1 MPGTSSLTSSR
12 RSRRSRGTRRRGLA
26 LALWLGLSA
35 LLVLSAFFSR
45 TGGEQPEDALYDP
58 DLAVGGAIFYGLAVL
73 LAAGIVSLAFRR
85 PRRALGLTR
94 FEPRFLW
101 WSLGLVVGTIVLAV
115 GLEPLLHAGEE
126 QGFAPEEWQ
135 PEHAEVFVANALVT
149 SLLAPFAEELFF
161 RGLGVRVL
169 AGFGAWTAIAVSA
182 VVFGLVHGLLVA
194 LPTLVLFG
202 AGLAWLR
209 FRSRS
214 LWPCVAAHVGYNG
227 LGILLLILSWAAGTP
242 T

>member
-1 MPGTSSLTSSR
+1 MPGTSSPISSR
-12 RSRRSRGTRRRGLA
+12 RSRRSRGTRRRGVA
-26 LALWLGLSA
+26 LALWLGLSS
-35 LLVLSAFFSR
+35 LLVLSAFSTQ
-45 TGGEQPEDALYDP
+45 TGGNQPDDALYDP
-58 DLAVGGAIFYGLAVL
+58 DLAVGGAIFYGLAGA
-73 LAAGIVSLAFRR
+73 LALGIVSLAFPR

-101 WSLGLVVGTIVLAV
+101 WSLGLVIGTIVLAV
-115 GLEPLLHAGEE
+115 TLEPLLHAGER

-149 SLLAPFAEELFF
+149 SLVAPFAEELFF

-169 AGFGAWTAIAVSA
+169 AAFGAPTAIAVSA
-182 VVFGLVHGLLVA
+182 LIFGLVHGLLVA

-202 AGLAWLR
+202 VGLAWLR
-209 FRSRS
+209 FRTRS
-214 LWPCVAAHVGYNG
+214 LWPSVAAHVGYNS

>member
-1 MPGTSSLTSSR
+1 MPAISSRTSSR
-12 RSRRSRGTRRRGLA
+12 RSSGSRRRGLA
-26 LALWLGLSA
+26 RGLWLGLST

-58 DLAVGGAIFYGLAVL
+58 DLAVGGAIFYSLAVAFAVGLAW
-73 LAAGIVSLAFRR
+73 LAFKR
-85 PRRALGLTR
+85 PGRALGLTR

-101 WSLGLVVGTIVLAV
+101 WSLGLVIGTIVLAV
-115 GLEPLLHAGEE
+115 LLEPLLHAGEE
-126 QGFAPEEWQ
+126 QGFAPETWQ

-149 SLLAPFAEELFF
+149 SLVGPFAEELFF

-169 AGFGAWTAIAVSA
+169 AAFGVWTAIAVSA
-182 VVFGLVHGLLVA
+182 VVFGLVHGLPVA

-209 FRSRS
+209 VRSRS
-214 LWPCVAAHVGYNG
+214 VWPSVAAHVGYNG
-227 LGILLLILSWAAGTP
+227 LGILLLILSWAADTP

>member
-1 MPGTSSLTSSR
+1 MPRTSSPTSSR
-12 RSRRSRGTRRRGLA
+12 RSRRSRRRGLA
-26 LALWLGLSA
+26 LALWLGLA
-35 LLVLSAFFSR
+35 TLLVLSAFSTR
-45 TGGEQPEDALYDP
+45 TGGDQPEDALYDP
-58 DLAVGGAIFYGLAVL
+58 DLALGGTIFYGLAIG
-73 LAAGIVSLAFRR
+73 LAFGIVSLAFPR

-101 WSLGLVVGTIVLAV
+101 WSLGLIVATIVLAV
-115 GLEPLLHAGEE
+115 TLEPLLHAGEE

-149 SLLAPFAEELFF
+149 SLVGPFAEELFF

-169 AGFGAWTAIAVSA
+169 AAFGTWAAIAVSA

-214 LWPCVAAHVGYNG
+214 LWPCIAAHVGYNG
-227 LGILLLILSWAAGTP
+227 LGIVLLILSWAAGTP